1 MTTSE
6 GVQVKRKQSSLAKAS
21 IDNASTSS
29 LPTSLTKR
37 PRSDSVDSRTSSWFQ
52 RLYPSNSSATS
63 LTNVHAP
70 SNDNNNGTMTES
82 QSDSNQGKQTHNTTT
97 TTIAPTT
104 TAAAGNGDDD
114 DSGSDSGSMNKN
126 GQQPSS
132 GIWSWFGYSN
142 ASTEGKLQ
150 DVPSSK
156 EDKQSIDAEEVKQE
170 PVPVKSAS
178 WRSFFWTTSDQRDS
192 VVIEKNGAE
201 GEATS
206 SPSSSSS
213 PSPPSPKTKSQSRP
227 IKKNMVLPSVH
238 PTSTEEKQLQ
248 QNDDSASS
256 SSIVNKALRA
266 INAMFSQYPSSSS
279 SSHSRVNPRFAKF
292 VQAMQSHPE
301 DIAGKK
307 FVIIGVHGWF
317 PTKVINSFIIEQ

>member
-1 MTTSE
+1 
-6 GVQVKRKQSSLAKAS
+6 
-21 IDNASTSS
+21 
-29 LPTSLTKR
+29 
-37 PRSDSVDSRTSSWFQ
+37 
-52 RLYPSNSSATS
+52 
-63 LTNVHAP
+63 
-70 SNDNNNGTMTES
+70 MTES
-82 QSDSNQGKQTHNTTT
+82 QNDGNQGKQTDNTATATTT
-97 TTIAPTT
+97 T
-104 TAAAGNGDDD
+104 AAGNGDDD
-114 DSGSDSGSMNKN
+114 DDDSGSNNGSMNKN
-126 GQQPSS
+126 GQQPQQQPSS

-142 ASTEGKLQ
+142 ASTESKLEG
-150 DVPSSK
+150 VSSSK
-156 EDKQSIDAEEVKQE
+156 ADKQSIDTEEVKQE

-192 VVIEKNGAE
+192 VVIEKNGTE
-201 GEATS
+201 GEAS
-206 SPSSSSS
+206 S
-213 PSPPSPKTKSQSRP
+213 SPPSPKTKPPQSRP

-279 SSHSRVNPRFAKF
+279 SHSRVNPRFAKF
-292 VQAMQSHPE
+292 VQSMQSHPE

-317 PTKVINSFIIEQ
+317 PTKVIGSISSRTMTGCLHCLYYSSWYAV